1 MKAQSSPVGVQFPC
15 APNGQRSTTN
25 AGRTIF
31 AASMH
36 RIDCPLSN
44 LILKENNWRHNY
56 LHFMPNMMLSSAQD
70 PQTAEAIAQQGL
82 ETCYKQFEFYRDGKG
97 YRLNQAMALFKQER
111 FYSAEIEGKGNSIKG
126 HALSL
131 NHKGQDLFGESL
143 KNRIVH
149 WLDKGIIEKSHA
161 QSLIKVLNNEQLQD
175 LTGQNFVLL
184 GAGSEIGPLSMLLA
198 LGANVIAVGRPSKKN
213 WLRLI
218 NIARESSGKLI
229 IPLSENPKGMKDK
242 QIAQLAGAD
251 LLTHTPEIAVWIKSF
266 KSPMTI
272 GNYAYLDG
280 SDHVRVVMAMDAI
293 SATLLEK
300 RNDISLAYLLT
311 PTDVYAVP
319 ENVLQHC
326 SERFTE
332 KGLKSIYK
340 KALHT
345 LSLGRLFSSSIY
357 GKVPTVN
364 GKNLGIL
371 DNLIS
376 QQGPSYVLAK
386 RIQRWRAIHSVKQGV
401 RVSCNVAPATSTKS
415 VMSNLFFAAAT
426 MGSEN
431 FGVEV
436 FTPQTANAL
445 MTLQLI
451 FDIKDTQPQ
460 ERGEELF
467 IHGAN
472 HGGSWYLGYCFRSV
486 LVPSLVVGLIQKLL
500 PNKSK
505 SFIKSEKEKQVINV

>member
-1 MKAQSSPVGVQFPC
+1 MKTQSSPVGVQFPC
-15 APNGQRSTTN
+15 VPSGQRSTTN

-31 AASMH
+31 AASMSL
-36 RIDCPLSN
+36 IDCPLSD
-44 LILKENNWRHNY
+44 LIRKENNWRQNY
-56 LHFMPNMMLSSAQD
+56 LHYMPNMMLSSAQA
-70 PQTAEAIAQQGL
+70 PKTAEAIAHQGL
-82 ETCYKQFEFYRDGKG
+82 EACYKQFEFYRNGKG

-111 FYSAEIEGKGNSIKG
+111 FHSAVIEGKGTSIKG
-126 HALSL
+126 HGLSL
-131 NHKGQDLFGESL
+131 QHKGEKLFGESL

-161 QSLIKVLNNEQLQD
+161 RSLIKVLNNEQLQD
-175 LTGQNFVLL
+175 LSGQHFVLL

-198 LGANVIAVGRPSKKN
+198 LGANVIAVGRPSKDN

-218 NIARESSGKLI
+218 NIARESCGRLI
-229 IPLSENPKGMKDK
+229 IPCSENPKGMSDNK
-242 QIAQLAGAD
+242 IAQLAGAD
-251 LLTHTPEIAVWIKSF
+251 LLTHTPEIAVWIDSF
-266 KSPMTI
+266 KAPMTI

-319 ENVLQHC
+319 QDVLHHC
-326 SERFTE
+326 NERLTE
-332 KGLKSIYK
+332 QSLKSVYK
-340 KALHT
+340 KVLNKF
-345 LSLGRLFSSSIY
+345 SLGRLFSSSIY
-357 GKVPTVN
+357 GQVPTVN
-364 GKNLGIL
+364 GKKLGIL

-386 RIQRWRAIHSVKQGV
+386 RIQRWRAINSVKQGV

-415 VMSNLFFAAAT
+415 VMSNRFFAAAT

-436 FTPQTANAL
+436 FTPKTANAL

-486 LVPSLVVGLIQKLL
+486 LVPSLVVGLLQKLL
-500 PNKSK
+500 PKTKIPYGKIAS
-505 SFIKSEKEKQVINV
+505 EKQVVRT

>member
-15 APNGQRSTTN
+15 VPSGQRSTTN

-31 AASMH
+31 AASMSL
-36 RIDCPLSN
+36 IDCPLSD
-44 LILKENNWRHNY
+44 LIRKENNWRQNY
-56 LHFMPNMMLSSAQD
+56 LHYMPNMMLSAAQT
-70 PQTAEAIAQQGL
+70 PKTAEAIAQQGL
-82 ETCYKQFEFYRDGKG
+82 EACYKQFEFYRHGKG

-111 FYSAEIEGKGNSIKG
+111 FHSAVIEGKGTSIKG
-126 HALSL
+126 HGLSL
-131 NHKGQDLFGESL
+131 QHKGEELFGEGL
-143 KNRIVH
+143 KNRIVR

-161 QSLIKVLNNEQLQD
+161 QSLIKVLNNEQIQD
-175 LTGQNFVLL
+175 LTGQYFVLL

-213 WLRLI
+213 WLQLI
-218 NIARESSGKLI
+218 NIARESSGQLI
-229 IPLSENPKGMKDK
+229 IPCSENSKGMSDN
-242 QIAQLAGAD
+242 QIAQVAGAD
-251 LLTHTPEIAVWIKSF
+251 LLTHTPEIAVWVDSF
-266 KSPMTI
+266 KAPMTI

-280 SDHVRVVMAMDAI
+280 SDHVRVAMAMDAI

-319 ENVLQHC
+319 EDVLQHC
-326 SERFTE
+326 NKRLTE
-332 KGLKSIYK
+332 KSVKGVYRKL
-340 KALHT
+340 LNV
-345 LSLGRLFSSSIY
+345 LSFGRLFSSSIY
-357 GKVPTVN
+357 GQVPTVN
-364 GKNLGIL
+364 GKKLGIL

-386 RIQRWRAIHSVKQGV
+386 RIQRWRAIHSVKQGI

-415 VMSNLFFAAAT
+415 VMSNRFFAAAT

-451 FDIKDTQPQ
+451 FDIKDTQVQ

-486 LVPSLVVGLIQKLL
+486 LVPSLVVGLLQKLL
-500 PNKSK
+500 PKKQTN
-505 SFIKSEKEKQVINV
+505 FIKPEKQKQAINI